1 MAERVALLGTG
12 IMGTPMA
19 RSLLKAGFGVRVWN
33 RTPDKARVLAAEGP
47 TSPSG
52 QLTRDF
58 RRPLRSRQLGV
69 DGLLHGARCMLHNL
83 AGHEVHPCGVARGD
97 SAGACS
103 VTSSPEIRDLRLP
116 EPCGYDDHVGSRKTV
131 GSAEQ
136 CVSSNTRRPSRSMYP
151 SASGYWVSGFA
162 RAAECPRAPEGS
174 RAAPPV
180 RTAASRTDFE
190 HQVERRL
197 GRPPELRE
205 TGGLHH
211 FPNPRLAGLRPEQY
225 VLVRSAAAAPRR
237 IPAAFGRRQGLG

>member
-19 RSLLKAGFGVRVWN
+19 RSLMKAGFGVRVWN

-83 AGHEVHPCGVARGD
+83 AGHEVHPCGVARRRTVPERAASRARPRYGTCAFQNL
-97 SAGACS
+97 AG
-103 VTSSPEIRDLRLP
+103 TT
-116 EPCGYDDHVGSRKTV
+116 DHVGSRKTV
-131 GSAEQ
+131 GSPEQ

-162 RAAECPRAPEGS
+162 RAAKGPRAPEGS

-211 FPNPRLAGLRPEQY
+211 FPNPRLAGLRAE
-225 VLVRSAAAAPRR
+225 
-237 IPAAFGRRQGLG
+237 RQADLL